1 MQHAPGRRF
10 VAGATRRRVGPV
22 AAVAAVLIKHIW
34 SSSGGVVHLIINQKV
49 KASVGLRVGLEL
61 TCECEILHLIISQ
74 KVEASRT

>member
-1 MQHAPGRRF
+1 M
-10 VAGATRRRVGPV
+10 
-22 AAVAAVLIKHIW
+22 
-34 SSSGGVVHLIINQKV
+34 IISQKV